1 MTEAT
6 VLCPPERERT
16 LWCIQSGKTVGVQRK
31 VKMTVS
37 QQATSSSIL
46 CNLCGGKEVSIL
58 SNRSRSGKPLRTV
71 ICQACGLVWS
81 DPRPHDARQFYEEE
95 YRLSY
100 KHSYSPKP
108 KHVLRAGHVALS
120 RFEKIE
126 PLLSSRKAVLDVGTG
141 GGEFAYLL
149 QSLGH
154 GVSGIEPNRGYADYS
169 IQEYGLTVQVGF
181 VQDATCPPESFDAV
195 TIWHVLEHTE
205 DPGFILALL
214 RSWLKPDGT
223 LVVEVPNVEATCQA
237 PHSTFHEAHLYN
249 FNVVSLR
256 RLAKKHGLY
265 ETKHLISRDGGNITM
280 FLSRIEPLV
289 QDRYDASIPGNYEW
303 ISRIVRRHSNVR
315 RHLTPLPYLRAWQ
328 RLCRSLQERRQTAD
342 ERSGKALLDTLYSS
356 QFHMRSMGRG

>member
-1 MTEAT
+1 MAVNQLVTA
-6 VLCPPERERT
+6 C
-16 LWCIQSGKTVGVQRK
+16 
-31 VKMTVS
+31 
-37 QQATSSSIL
+37 SIP
-46 CNLCGGKEVSIL
+46 CNLCGGCEASIL

-126 PLLSSRKAVLDVGTG
+126 SLLSSRKTVLDVGTG

-149 QSLGH
+149 QLLGH
-154 GVSGIEPNRGYADYS
+154 QVRGIEPNKGYADYS

-181 VQDATCPPESFDAV
+181 VQDATCSPESFDIV

-205 DPGFILALL
+205 DPGSVLALL
-214 RSWLKPDGT
+214 RSWLKPDGM

-237 PHSTFHEAHLYN
+237 PRSTFHEAHLYN

-265 ETKHLISRDGGNITM
+265 ESRHLISRDGGNITM
-280 FLSRIEPLV
+280 FLSRREPLI
-289 QDRYDASIPGNYEW
+289 QEPYDAAIPGNCAW
-303 ISRIVRRHSNVR
+303 ISRIVRQHSNVR
-315 RHLTPLPYLRAWQ
+315 RHLTPTPYLRAWQ
-328 RLCRSLQERRQTAD
+328 RLCRSLQERRETAD
-342 ERSGKALLDTLYSS
+342 AQSGKSLLDQLYAP
-356 QFHMRSMGRG
+356 QVHTFAVEHR

>member
-1 MTEAT
+1 MA
-6 VLCPPERERT
+6 VSREVNA
-16 LWCIQSGKTVGVQRK
+16 C
-31 VKMTVS
+31 
-37 QQATSSSIL
+37 SIP
-46 CNLCGGKEVSIL
+46 CNLCGGTDVSTL

-100 KHSYSPKP
+100 KHTYSPKP
-108 KHVLRAGHVALS
+108 KHVLRAGHAALS

-126 PLLSSRKAVLDVGTG
+126 RLLSSRKAVLDVGTG

-169 IQEYGLTVQVGF
+169 IREYGLTVQVGF
-181 VQDATCPPESFDAV
+181 VQDAAFPSESFDVV

-237 PHSTFHEAHLYN
+237 PRSTFHEAHLYN

-256 RLAKKHGLY
+256 RLAKKQGLY
-265 ETKHLISRDGGNITM
+265 EVKHLISRDGGNITM
-280 FLSRIEPLV
+280 FLSRMESLV
-289 QDRYDASIPGNYEW
+289 QDRYGASIPGNYEW
-303 ISRIVRRHSNVR
+303 I
-315 RHLTPLPYLRAWQ
+315 
-328 RLCRSLQERRQTAD
+328 
-342 ERSGKALLDTLYSS
+342 
-356 QFHMRSMGRG
+356 

>member
-1 MTEAT
+1 MAT
-6 VLCPPERERT
+6 NQLIHACPIP
-16 LWCIQSGKTVGVQRK
+16 
-31 VKMTVS
+31 
-37 QQATSSSIL
+37 
-46 CNLCGGKEVSIL
+46 CNLCGGTEVSIL
-58 SNRSRSGKPLRTV
+58 SNRGRSGKPLRTV

-100 KHSYSPKP
+100 KHSYSPKS

-126 PLLSSRKAVLDVGTG
+126 PLLSGVKAVLDVGTG

-154 GVSGIEPNRGYADYS
+154 GVNGIEPNRGYAAYS

-181 VQDATCPPESFDAV
+181 VQDVAFPPDSFDVV

-205 DPGFILALL
+205 DPGFILSLL

-237 PHSTFHEAHLYN
+237 PGSTFHEAHLYN

-256 RLAKKHGLY
+256 RLARKHGLY

-280 FLSRIEPLV
+280 FLSRTEPLV
-289 QDRYDASIPGNYEW
+289 QGRYDAAIPGNCEW

-315 RHLTPLPYLRAWQ
+315 RHLTPVPYLRAWQ
-328 RLCRSLQERRQTAD
+328 RLCRSLQERRETAD
-342 ERSGKALLDTLYSS
+342 ERSGKALLDRLYASRL
-356 QFHMRSMGRG
+356 RSDPMGRE